1 MFTYSGTDVDRL
13 NAVADLLLLFVGYS
27 VGHNDLFES
36 AAVER
41 LDGVSAQDAM
51 GDNGN
56 SVLSSALIDQ
66 DAGGLDKSSAGVR
79 HIVHENSSL
88 ASYFSDQ
95 GHSGDFVRTS
105 ALLVD

>member
-13 NAVADLLLLFVGYS
+13 DTVADLLLLFVGYS
-27 VGHNDLFES
+27 VGHNDLLES
-36 AAVER
+36 AAVQR
-41 LDGVSAQDAM
+41 LNGVSAQDAV

-56 SVLSSALIDQ
+56 SVLGSTLIDQ
-66 DAGGLDKSSAGVR
+66 DASSLDESSAGVR

-95 GHSGDFVRTS
+95 GHSGDLVRTS
-105 ALLVD
+105 ALFVD